1 MDKLTPEQRRKSMQ
15 HNKSKG
21 TKIEILLGK
30 ALFANGLRFRKN
42 NRKVYGTPDFTITKY
57 RIAIFADG
65 DFWHGKDWE
74 TRRKKIGVNAAF
86 WFEKIERNLERDFK
100 VNKKLQREGWTVLRF
115 WESDIKKKVDEI
127 AEFVK
132 EVVEFKKQKI
142 EEEKLLRKQQR
153 NTQKQNLIL
162 NYLSSKNEEFPQELK
177 KNAIKYTRQLLHQ
190 KYPEE
195 EITLQ
200 VAEDLLR
207 YGVPETYPT
216 KKPPIK

>member
-1 MDKLTPEQRRKSMQ
+1 MRAVLEDAGFYT
-15 HNKSKG
+15 G
-21 TKIEILLGK
+21 
-30 ALFANGLRFRKN
+30 FAVFP
-42 NRKVYGTPDFTITKY
+42 VT
-57 RIAIFADG
+57 G
-65 DFWHGKDWE
+65 DQEEVGWCI
-74 TRRKKIGVNAAF
+74 RAF

-195 EITLQ
+195 EITLKI
-200 VAEDLLR
+200 AEELLQ
-207 YGVPETYPT
+207 YGTST
-216 KKPPIK
+216 DKS